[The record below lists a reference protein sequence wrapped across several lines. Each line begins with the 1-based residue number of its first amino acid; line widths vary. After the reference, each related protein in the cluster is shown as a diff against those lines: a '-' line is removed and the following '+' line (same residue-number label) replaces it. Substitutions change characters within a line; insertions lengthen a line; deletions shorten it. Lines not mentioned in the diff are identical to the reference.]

1 MTPATAGF
9 TTTGTVRALVAHGA
23 GDVRIEEHPAPAP
36 GPGQVAVR
44 IAYGGVCG
52 SDLHYW
58 RHGRVG
64 DFSLREPLTLGHEVV
79 GTVLSVGSGTRA
91 PAPGTPV
98 AVHPATPCG
107 LCPECRSGRR
117 NVCRAVRYLGSAAHL
132 PHVQGGLVDALV
144 VPADQAVALP
154 DGLSLLDAAIT
165 EPASVAWHA
174 ASRAGDVRGARV
186 LVTGAGPIG
195 ALVVAALHRAGAAE
209 IVVTDVATEPLA
221 RAAAVGA
228 TSTVVVGPDAPAVDG
243 RTPDETL
250 AALEVD
256 VAIESSGSPAGLG
269 TCVRAVRRS
278 GRVVTLGL
286 LPPGDVPFPGNL
298 VVTREIEL
306 VGTFRFDHEIHDVL
320 EALADG
326 SLVTGP
332 VVTHRLPLARA
343 AEALELAGDPRRSGK
358 VLLDLTD
365 GVAAGPP
372 DALGGGATA

>member
-1 MTPATAGF
+1 VTTPP
-9 TTTGTVRALVAHGA
+9 TTDTVRALVAHGA
-23 GDVRIEEHPAPAP
+23 GDVRVEEHPTPVP
-36 GPGQVAVR
+36 GPGEIAVR

-64 DFSLREPLTLGHEVV
+64 DFYLREPLTLGHEVV
-79 GTVLSVGSGTRA
+79 GTVLSAGPGVTAA
-91 PAPGTPV
+91 PEPGTPV

-107 LCPECRSGRR
+107 TCPECRSGRR

-132 PHVQGGLVDALV
+132 PHVQGGLVDVLV
-144 VPADQAVALP
+144 VPADQVIALP
-154 DGLSLLDAAIT
+154 DGLSLLDAAVA
-165 EPASVAWHA
+165 EPAAVAWHA
-174 ASRAGDVRGARV
+174 VSRAGDVRGARV

-209 IVVTDVATEPLA
+209 VVVTDVAAEPLA
-221 RAAAVGA
+221 RATAVGA
-228 TSTVVVGPDAPAVDG
+228 TATVVVGPDAPPVDG
-243 RTPDETL
+243 RTPDEALTT
-250 AALEVD
+250 LEVD

-320 EALADG
+320 AALADG

-332 VVTHRLPLARA
+332 VVTHVLPVAQA

-365 GVAAGPP
+365 PTTTDGADGA
-372 DALGGGATA
+372 DGGATP

>member
-1 MTPATAGF
+1 MTLTSSS

-23 GDVRIEEHPAPAP
+23 GDVRVEEHPAPAP
-36 GPGQVAVR
+36 GPGEVAVR
-44 IAYGGVCG
+44 IAYGGICG

-64 DFSLREPLTLGHEVV
+64 DFWLREPLTLGHEVV
-79 GTVLSVGSGTRA
+79 GTVLSVGTGTTGV
-91 PAPGTPV
+91 PEPGTPV

-107 LCPECRSGRR
+107 ACRECRAGRR
-117 NVCRAVRYLGSAAHL
+117 NVCRATRYLGSAAHL
-132 PHVQGGLVDALV
+132 PHVQGGLVDVLV
-144 VPADQAVALP
+144 VPAEQVIALP
-154 DGLSLLDAAIT
+154 AGLSLLDAAIT
-165 EPASVAWHA
+165 EPATVAWHA
-174 ASRAGDVRGARV
+174 VDRAGDVRGARV

-209 IVVTDVATEPLA
+209 VVVTDVAPEPLA
-221 RAAAVGA
+221 RASAVGA
-228 TSTVVVGPDAPAVDG
+228 SATVVVGPDSSPDVVPVDG
-243 RTPDETL
+243 KDPDEWL
-250 AALEVD
+250 AGLEAD

-269 TCVRAVRRS
+269 TCVRAVRRG

-298 VVTREIEL
+298 VVTRELEL

-320 EALADG
+320 AALADG

-332 VVTHRLPLARA
+332 VVTHTVPLTDA
-343 AEALELAGDPRRSGK
+343 AAALELAGDSRRSGK

-365 GVAAGPP
+365 AAT
-372 DALGGGATA
+372 GGGAA

>member
-1 MTPATAGF
+1 MAPPSSTR
-9 TTTGTVRALVAHGA
+9 TVRALVAHGA
-23 GDVRIEEHPAPAP
+23 GDVRVEEHPAPVP

-64 DFSLREPLTLGHEVV
+64 DFYLREPLTLGHEVV
-79 GTVLSVGSGTRA
+79 GTVLSVGPGATGA

-107 LCPECRSGRR
+107 TCPECRSGRR

-132 PHVQGGLVDALV
+132 PHVQGGLVDVLV

-154 DGLSLLDAAIT
+154 DGLSLLDAAVT

-174 ASRAGDVRGARV
+174 VTRAGDVRGARV

-209 IVVTDVATEPLA
+209 VVVTDVAAEPLA

-228 TSTVVVGPDAPAVDG
+228 TTTVVVGPDAPAVDG
-243 RTPDETL
+243 RTPDEAL

-320 EALADG
+320 AALADG

-332 VVTHRLPLARA
+332 VVTHVLPLARA

-365 GVAAGPP
+365 DLDDDTA
-372 DALGGGATA
+372 GGATP